1 MNLSQYLKVG
11 VEAAE
16 NASDFIKTQ
25 TKEVLSI
32 NFKGISDLVTNAD
45 IKSEQIIV
53 DEITK
58 AFPDHRFLTEE
69 SGLISDNSDFC
80 WVIDPIDGTTN
91 FVHGYPFYSISISLF
106 YQGLPI
112 LGIVKHISTDEIY
125 YATKSNGAFCNNK
138 KIFVS
143 KINNLSKSLLATGF
157 GYKHEEIWEKNMVL
171 HRKLTHLTQGVR
183 RAGSAALDLC
193 HVARGWL
200 DGYWELDLNAWDIG
214 AGIIIIQE
222 AGGLATKV
230 NGDEITLDDREILS
244 SNGIIHTQIQKNL
257 IN

>member
-1 MNLSQYLKVG
+1 MFY
-11 VEAAE
+11 
-16 NASDFIKTQ
+16 
-25 TKEVLSI
+25 
-32 NFKGISDLVTNAD
+32 
-45 IKSEQIIV
+45 
-53 DEITK
+53 
-58 AFPDHRFLTEE
+58 EE
-69 SGLISDNSDFC
+69 
-80 WVIDPIDGTTN
+80 
-91 FVHGYPFYSISISLF
+91 
-106 YQGLPI
+106 LPV